1 MNKTI
6 NTNEF
11 FSLVNMINSGN
22 EDFEVAIENI
32 KNLKLND
39 LYIKLLYKA
48 VNLSRRSEF
57 ATAIESLEYK
67 IKEVPENFTLN
78 ALYDEIKNNDTYEYQ
93 DIFENIIGKL
103 LLNITTMTFVKDIK
117 VTIR

>member
-1 MNKTI
+1 MNETI
-6 NTNEF
+6 STNEF
-11 FSLVNMINSGN
+11 FSLVDMINSGD

-39 LYIKLLYKA
+39 LYIRLLYKA
-48 VNLSRRSEF
+48 INLSRRSEF
-57 ATAIESLEYK
+57 VTAIESLEYK

-78 ALYDEIKNNDTYEYQ
+78 ALHDEIKNNDTYEYQ

-103 LLNITTMTFVKDIK
+103 LLNMTTMTFVKDIK